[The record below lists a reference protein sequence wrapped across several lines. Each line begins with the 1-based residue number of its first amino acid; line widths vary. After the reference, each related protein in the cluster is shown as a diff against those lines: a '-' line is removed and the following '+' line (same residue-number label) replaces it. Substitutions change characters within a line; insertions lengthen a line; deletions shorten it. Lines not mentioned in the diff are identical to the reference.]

1 LLPFQLSQSG
11 WLQRSR
17 RGWVTSLY
25 KTTPCNQDDSN
36 GSVLLIL
43 LVEGSTVSGLK
54 QGAEGNNARVSQ
66 VIKKNILSLNRNG
79 GVDA

>member
-1 LLPFQLSQSG
+1 
-11 WLQRSR
+11 
-17 RGWVTSLY
+17 
-25 KTTPCNQDDSN
+25 
-36 GSVLLIL
+36 
-43 LVEGSTVSGLK
+43 VEGSTVSGLK